1 MKRTLPFQQ
10 HVENLRAWSQDR
22 ETELERQ
29 YQEFLKESR
38 TKELESVAK
47 KMAEKEKEL
56 FFFDNY
62 DQMEKEKAEKYTAW
76 RRTWPRRTWARQIN
90 MGGLDNHNKYKTN
103 WSCCF
108 FANVAVS
115 FILVKMKCWKC
126 WFSSIDLDKF

>member
-10 HVENLRAWSQDR
+10 HVENLRAWNQDR

-38 TKELESVAK
+38 IKELESVAK

-62 DQMEKEKAEKYTAW
+62 DQMEKEKAEKYAAW

-90 MGGLDNHNKYKTN
+90 MGGLDNHNKYKN
-103 WSCCF
+103 
-108 FANVAVS
+108 N
-115 FILVKMKCWKC
+115 
-126 WFSSIDLDKF
+126 

>member
-10 HVENLRAWSQDR
+10 HVENLRAWNQDR

-103 WSCCF
+103 
-108 FANVAVS
+108 
-115 FILVKMKCWKC
+115 
-126 WFSSIDLDKF
+126 